1 MRKIK
6 FILLILSIISLCS
19 CRRDRF
25 SSAFVESDEIRL
37 QVGGSVQLRYDPL
50 KYQLSFSRDLREF
63 RVSTDN
69 MSDFFCLSLDG
80 IPSEEGQVLG
90 GSLVWTTHT
99 DVLTKNNLALEV
111 LHLEGGKVW
120 LWSEDARIGACV
132 LMLD

>member
-6 FILLILSIISLCS
+6 FILLILSIIALCS

-50 KYQLSFSRDLREF
+50 KYQLSFSRDLHEF

-90 GSLVWTTHT
+90 GRLVWTTHT

-120 LWSEDARIGACV
+120 LWSKDARIGACV
-132 LMLD
+132 EMLD

>member
-6 FILLILSIISLCS
+6 FILLILSIIALCS
-19 CRRDRF
+19 CRRGRF

-90 GSLVWTTHT
+90 GRLVWTTHT

>member
-1 MRKIK
+1 MRKLK

>member
-1 MRKIK
+1 MRKLK

-90 GSLVWTTHT
+90 GRLVWTTHT

-120 LWSEDARIGACV
+120 LWSKDARIGACV
-132 LMLD
+132 EMLD

>member
-90 GSLVWTTHT
+90 GRLVWTTHT

>member
-90 GSLVWTTHT
+90 GRLVWTTHT
-99 DVLTKNNLALEV
+99 DVLTKNNLALKV

>member
-1 MRKIK
+1 MRKLK

-90 GSLVWTTHT
+90 GRLVWTTHT
-99 DVLTKNNLALEV
+99 DVLTKNNLALKV

>member
-1 MRKIK
+1 MRKLK

-50 KYQLSFSRDLREF
+50 KFQLSFSRDLREF

-90 GSLVWTTHT
+90 GRLVWTTHT

>member
-1 MRKIK
+1 MRKLK
-6 FILLILSIISLCS
+6 FILLILSIISRCS

-50 KYQLSFSRDLREF
+50 KYQLSFSRDLHEF

-90 GSLVWTTHT
+90 GRLVWTTHT
-99 DVLTKNNLALEV
+99 DVLTKNNLALKV

>member
-1 MRKIK
+1 MRKLK

-90 GSLVWTTHT
+90 GRLVWTTHT